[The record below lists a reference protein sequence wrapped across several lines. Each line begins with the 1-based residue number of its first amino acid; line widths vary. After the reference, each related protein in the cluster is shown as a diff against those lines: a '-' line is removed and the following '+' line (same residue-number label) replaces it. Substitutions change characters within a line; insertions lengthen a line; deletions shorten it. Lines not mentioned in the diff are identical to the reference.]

1 MFLSFFLLLIS
12 YYYSMISYG
21 NEKVLMHRVR
31 KDKVPR
37 FERLMRLVPTQ
48 KKFVIEQA
56 NRAIGEYKRLIVLAK
71 ANER

>member
-1 MFLSFFLLLIS
+1 
-12 YYYSMISYG
+12 
-21 NEKVLMHRVR
+21 MHRVR

-56 NRAIGEYKRLIVLAK
+56 NRAIGEYKRLIILAK
-71 ANER
+71 ANEK